1 MSEYVHLVGA
11 EDVANAGRN
20 ISSAAADMNRAAS
33 YIDETLQRHERF
45 LDDWLIRLEQVFK
58 DAVKDVDSC
67 IEEES

>member
-45 LDDWLIRLEQVFK
+45 LDDWLDRLGETLKEIV
-58 DAVKDVDSC
+58 
-67 IEEES
+67 INLESLQSKGD